1 MNRCEVSYV
10 STQPPIPRTAARS
23 GTHRGMF
30 LARFPGLASGL
41 LMLLLCAPL
50 GILHAQEWIYT
61 VRPGDTLWSFTED
74 YLTDIR
80 YWKRLQEM
88 NDIQQPRFMPPG
100 SKIRVPIAWLKV
112 QPEPARVMQVS
123 GTAELVRAGSARSE
137 ALSVGQEL
145 HSGDTIRTAA
155 DSNVSLNFAD
165 DSELLIQSDSEVIMD
180 TLSSYHR
187 TGMVDTRVRLQQG
200 RVDTRVKPS
209 QGPGS
214 RYHIIT
220 PAAVAAVR
228 GTSFRVS
235 TESDQP
241 VSRSE
246 VLEGKVKVSGDI
258 GARLVPTGYG
268 VVAEKGKPTPPP
280 KELLPAPDASGM
292 PDVYQR
298 LPLAF
303 AWNAVDGAHGYRFQI
318 TDHAEF
324 STLLADRE
332 TTGPSGLWHDL
343 PDGDY
348 FLRLRAVD
356 NDKLEGLNG
365 DYAFTVDARP
375 FPPFLVEP
383 GDNATL
389 RNARPTLSWSEPED
403 VRKYRVQLATDPE
416 FSTLL
421 HEDTHSG
428 VARFTPGQPLAA
440 GRYYWRTA
448 SIDASGKQG
457 PYSDAHQ
464 FEYRTVPPSPDFKE
478 PEVGKDELVIQW
490 QPAGDQVRY
499 QFQMAEDPEFEQITL
514 DRVLEESRV
523 AMPRPITDT
532 YYFRAR
538 TIDSDGY
545 EGEFGPAQKLTV
557 PPTSFWSLLIP
568 LILLF

>member
-1 MNRCEVSYV
+1 MKS
-10 STQPPIPRTAARS
+10 QPPLPRTAARKH
-23 GTHRGMF
+23 THLGIF
-30 LARFPGLASGL
+30 TACSLAYVASL
-41 LMLLLCAPL
+41 FMLMLFAPA
-50 GILHAQEWIYT
+50 GTVHAQEWIYT
-61 VRPGDTLWSFTED
+61 VRPGDNLWDFSEE

-80 YWKRLQEM
+80 YWKRLQQI
-88 NDIQQPRFMPPG
+88 NDIQRPRNMPPG
-100 SKIRVPIAWLKV
+100 SKIKVPIAWLKV
-112 QPEPARVMQVS
+112 QPEPARVLQIS
-123 GTAELVRAGSARSE
+123 GTAELVRAGSEQSD
-137 ALSVGQEL
+137 ALSIDHEL
-145 HSGDTIRTAA
+145 RTGDRIRTAA
-155 DSNVSLNFAD
+155 DSNVTLRFAD

-228 GTSFRVS
+228 GTNFRVS
-235 TESDQP
+235 TETDQP

-246 VLEGKVKVSGDI
+246 VIEGKVKVSGDI
-258 GARLVPTGYG
+258 GAQLVPAGYG
-268 VVAEKGKPTPPP
+268 VVAEKGKPTAPP
-280 KELLPAPDASGM
+280 KELLPAPEASGM
-292 PDVYQR
+292 PDVFQR

-303 AWNAVDGAHGYRFQI
+303 AWNGVDGAQGYRFQI
-318 TDHAEF
+318 ADHSQF

-332 TTGPSGLWHDL
+332 TTAPSGLWHDL

-356 NDKLEGLNG
+356 DDKLEGWNG
-365 DYAFTVDARP
+365 DYAFSVDARP

-383 GDNATL
+383 KDNITL
-389 RNARPTLSWSEPED
+389 RDARPTLSWSEPED
-403 VRKYRVQLATDPE
+403 ARKYRVQLASDPE
-416 FSTLL
+416 FATLL
-421 HEDTHSG
+421 HDDIQGTA
-428 VARFTPGQPLAA
+428 ARFSPGQPLAV
-440 GRYYWRTA
+440 GRYYWRIA
-448 SIDASGKQG
+448 SIDTSGEQG
-457 PYSDAHQ
+457 PYSDIHQ
-464 FEYRTVPPSPDFKE
+464 FEYRAIPPSPDFKA

-490 QPAGDQVRY
+490 QSAGEQVQY

-514 DRVLEESRV
+514 DKVIGEPRV
-523 AMPRPITDT
+523 AMRRPIPET

-557 PPTSFWSLLIP
+557 QPTSFWSLLIP